1 MTPEQ
6 LEQLHREATAVARD
20 ASDLARR
27 IDAVWQ
33 EAQRLNAKANSVAWL
48 VAHAAGVTCTTTTPP
63 PTHGDA
69 VGPGQ
74 GLGGNP

>member
-1 MTPEQ
+1 MTPGQ
-6 LEQLHREATAVARD
+6 LEQLHRQATAVQQA
-20 ASDLARR
+20 AIDLAQR
-27 IDAVWQ
+27 IDLVWQ
-33 EAQRLNAKANSVAWL
+33 DAQRLSAKANSVAWL

-74 GLGGNP
+74 GLGGKP